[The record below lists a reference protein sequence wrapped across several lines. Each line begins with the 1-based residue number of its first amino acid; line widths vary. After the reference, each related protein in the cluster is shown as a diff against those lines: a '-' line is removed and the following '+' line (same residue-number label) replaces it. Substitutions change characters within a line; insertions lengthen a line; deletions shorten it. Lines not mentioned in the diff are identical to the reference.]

1 MKYFICANGKEI
13 GPIKTKAAARA
24 EMDSTFESLATDGQ
38 VTLQMTDGEGTLL
51 AVRTNRKIMATCF
64 KQRWVGAANAR
75 LEPVGEPV
83 QFDVTRDILSFGFS
97 NLADISDRSQW
108 SDWLMDG
115 NVDHDGPFEI
125 EVVQSICEFFGVED
139 VSQITEAAF
148 NSVAKGVKKPKLEMK
163 MLKVTVTVFVQ
174 VKEGVD
180 LQEVADEMDYNF
192 QSTVAGACVT
202 DTEFAEAQ
210 WV

>member
-1 MKYFICANGKEI
+1 MQYTICANGQEI
-13 GPIKTKAAARA
+13 GPIKNKAAALA
-24 EMDSTFESLATDGQ
+24 EMKSVYEALAFEGE
-38 VTLQMTDGEGTLL
+38 VTVQMTDGEGTLL
-51 AVRTNRKIMATCF
+51 AVRTNRRILAKCF
-64 KQRWVGAANAR
+64 KERV
-75 LEPVGEPV
+75 LEGDAGCIEQIGDPVD
-83 QFDVTRDILSFGFS
+83 FDVTCDVLSEGWVK
-97 NLADISDRSQW
+97 IKEIEDRMSS
-108 SDWLMDG
+108 SDWLKEG
-115 NVDHDGPFEI
+115 NVEHDGPFEI

-139 VSQITEAAF
+139 ISEITEAAF
-148 NSVAKGVKKPKLEMK
+148 NSVTKGVKKPKLEMK

-174 VKEGVD
+174 VKEGVN